1 MRPFLYVLAGVNGA
15 GKSSIGGHLLRS
27 AGLDWFNP
35 DTYARAL
42 VQQLGLPQAAANG
55 QAWQEGVQRLQAALA
70 EGRNHAFE
78 TTLGGNSITALLR
91 EASATHDVLMWF
103 CGLSSPEQHIARVSA
118 RVRAGGHPINEADIR
133 RRWPLSQQNLIT
145 LMPSLSA
152 LQVYDNS
159 KEASPGEDVPDPTCI
174 LQMEHGQLQWPPAD
188 DLQQLRA
195 TPDWAVPL
203 LEAAL
208 RCATAQHAP
217 PPPGTMA

>member
-15 GKSSIGGHLLRS
+15 GKSSIGGHLLRT

-78 TTLGGNSITALLR
+78 TTLGGNSITAMLR

-133 RRWPLSQQNLIT
+133 RRWPLSQQNLIA

-159 KEASPGEDVPDPTCI
+159 KEAAPGEDVPDPTCI

-208 RCATAQHAP
+208 RCTTAPHAP